1 MNMYLPVEANRARV
15 AARST
20 AWLVAA
26 VIAAA
31 IPAALLHDSYLM
43 GTFASIVIFGIV
55 LVGLDLVIGYG
66 ELLAFSHGAFF
77 ALGAYV
83 MGVLSAR
90 YGVPLLAGAA
100 IAVAVNAALALLI
113 GAATLRLQGYY
124 LAVAT
129 LGFGIIVVEMLGAFV
144 DLTGG
149 WSGLRGMAPTAVFG
163 YRVTEDVEFYGIG
176 VVLLIAGIALARN
189 IMNSRFGRAVRASGS
204 DALAAEML
212 GVPTARIRLNLFVIG
227 ALYASVAGSLYA
239 AFLRVITPANFD
251 VVTSI
256 DMVLMLFLGGKE
268 TLWGPLL
275 GAAILRLL
283 PELAEGFNDY
293 KTLVQGVLFVAVLM
307 FFPRG
312 LAGLLLL
319 LRNAFRRGDTPP
331 PAEQDRAVTRPG
343 IEPFVARNIVA
354 SPRLDPMNAEPGTAN
369 ILRVERLSKSF
380 GGVAAVADVSFGLR
394 AGQLKAVIGPNGA
407 GKTTLFNLLTG
418 VLEPDSG
425 SLQLY
430 GRPSTTGRPHRIAR
444 QGVARTFQ
452 SPRLFA
458 NMTVLENVLVGRH
471 TKLRAGLANAILP
484 NRDTRLEEQ
493 EAVQSAKALLQMLGL
508 AHLANGSI
516 DTLAFGQRR
525 LLEIARCLAME
536 PRILLLDEPAA
547 GLNDTEKGELRDL
560 LLRLQGAGIT
570 ILLVEHD
577 MRLVMSVAEEIV
589 VLDHGAKIAEGSP
602 EQIRSDKAVLEAYL
616 GAEATHA

>member
-1 MNMYLPVEANRARV
+1 MYLPVEANRARV

>member
-1 MNMYLPVEANRARV
+1 MHLPVEANRARV
-15 AARST
+15 TARST

-26 VIAAA
+26 VVAAA
-31 IPAALLHDSYLM
+31 IPAVLFHDSYLM

-100 IAVAVNAALALLI
+100 IAIAANAVLALLI

-163 YRVTEDVEFYGIG
+163 YRVTEDVEFYAIG
-176 VVLLIAGIALARN
+176 AVVLIIGIALARN
-189 IMNSRFGRAVRASGS
+189 IMHSRFGRAVRASGS
-204 DALAAEML
+204 DTLAAEML
-212 GVPTARIRLNLFVIG
+212 GIPTARIRLNLFVIG

-239 AFLRVITPANFD
+239 AFLRVVTPANFD

-275 GAAILRLL
+275 GATILRLL
-283 PELAEGFNDY
+283 PDLAEGFNDY
-293 KTLVQGVLFVAVLM
+293 KTLVQGILFVAVLM

-312 LAGLLLL
+312 LAGLLLHF
-319 LRNAFRRGDTPP
+319 RDAGRRGRAPES
-331 PAEQDRAVTRPG
+331 AQQDRAATKTG
-343 IEPFVARNIVA
+343 IDAFVAHNIVA
-354 SPRLDPMNAEPGTAN
+354 SSSPASKNAVSGAAN
-369 ILRVERLSKSF
+369 VLHVERLSKSF

-425 SLQLY
+425 SLHLY
-430 GRPSTTGRPHRIAR
+430 GRPFSAVRPHRIAR
-444 QGVARTFQ
+444 QHVARTFQ

-493 EAVQSAKALLQMLGL
+493 EAVQSATALLQTLGL

-547 GLNDTEKGELRDL
+547 GLNDTEKGELREL
-560 LLRLQGAGIT
+560 LLGLQGAGIT